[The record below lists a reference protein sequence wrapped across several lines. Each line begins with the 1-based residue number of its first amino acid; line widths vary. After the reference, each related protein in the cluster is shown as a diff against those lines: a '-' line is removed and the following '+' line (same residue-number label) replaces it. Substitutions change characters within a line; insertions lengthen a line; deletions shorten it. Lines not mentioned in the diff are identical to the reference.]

1 MIVAPGED
9 QESSSSEHNP
19 RNFSG
24 IFENC
29 NARGLIS
36 DSAVLREPQEL
47 KPVSSPCSTAIMKRY
62 ILSVTPKIHQVY
74 VTIGREIG

>member
-1 MIVAPGED
+1 MIVALGED
-9 QESSSSEHNP
+9 QGFSSSEHNP

-24 IFENC
+24 IFETC

-47 KPVSSPCSTAIMKRY
+47 KPVSSPCSTAIMKRST
-62 ILSVTPKIHQVY
+62 LSVTPRIHQID